1 MFDRDFEADVKIN
14 RYKLEEVA
22 EESSTIYLYW
32 SEQAAEKRAEL
43 SKVKE
48 RIALMEAETDS
59 QIRATADKKPTEAEI
74 KNRVLSNPEIQK
86 QKEKQIALQ
95 KEYDILTGVLRA
107 LEFKKS
113 SIEDLVRLYLAG
125 YYSDPKRTPSN
136 GTGAI
141 ETLAEAQSQQL
152 RRRNNNNQG
161 TDNV

>member
-32 SEQAAEKRAEL
+32 SEQAAEKRAEV

-48 RIALMEAETDS
+48 RVALMEAETDS

-74 KNRVLSNPEIQK
+74 KNRVLSNPEIIA
-86 QKEKQIALQ
+86 QKEKQITLQ

-125 YYSDPKRTPSN
+125 YYSDPKRTSSI

-152 RRRNNNNQG
+152 RRRTNNQG
-161 TDNV
+161 TENV